1 MQQTGYTMEIQ
12 EFSMGDSTGLGTLYL
27 PEGDGWYPALVLVL
41 DPAGPFE
48 TEPYVAAALGQGYAV
63 LTFEAADGALAPTT
77 LAAADS
83 LLMRPDIRP
92 ELIGLLGIGEG
103 AWAAAF
109 AGARA
114 PETAFVVLLPGD
126 SAPPPASLERLADLH
141 CPVLAFVPDE
151 AAAALL
157 TQHLEHNPEVTIHTG
172 PGSGTDFF
180 AVLGPWLQRQ
190 TS

>member
-1 MQQTGYTMEIQ
+1 MGTASFSTEPQ
-12 EFSMGDSTGLGTLYL
+12 EFSLGDAAQVGTLYL
-27 PEGDGWYPALVLVL
+27 PEGDGWYPALVLVA
-41 DPAGPFE
+41 DAAGPSE
-48 TEPYVAAALGQGYAV
+48 TETYVAAALGQGYAV
-63 LTFEAADGALAPTT
+63 LTFEAADGALAPTA

-92 ELIGLLGIGEG
+92 ELIGLLGLGEG

-190 TS
+190 AS